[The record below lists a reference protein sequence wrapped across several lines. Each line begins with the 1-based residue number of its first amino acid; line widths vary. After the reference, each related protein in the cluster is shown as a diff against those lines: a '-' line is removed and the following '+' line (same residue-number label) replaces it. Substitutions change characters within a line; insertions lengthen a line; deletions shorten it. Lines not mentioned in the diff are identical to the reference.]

1 MYIVDANNTNTDF
14 QHSTVNCIFCCPPS
28 FRPRPPPGP
37 RWGWGARSGGTP
49 SSACPERS
57 PPSPGAGGEEG
68 GFFMIIVEH
77 VWFVIKSNVRQP
89 LIDILSDALSLALQ
103 EGFHATRSKVAFK
116 DVIELI
122 ERQIEEITNN
132 LFKE

>member
-1 MYIVDANNTNTDF
+1 
-14 QHSTVNCIFCCPPS
+14 
-28 FRPRPPPGP
+28 
-37 RWGWGARSGGTP
+37 
-49 SSACPERS
+49 
-57 PPSPGAGGEEG
+57 
-68 GFFMIIVEH
+68 MIIVEH

-122 ERQIEEITNN
+122 ERQNEEITNN
-132 LFKE
+132 LFK